1 MSMPIKFQLNEVEML
16 RTIIAL
22 KRQILAA
29 KDNGFMNDKEVTKY
43 TDLLNKFQKNLDS
56 HMKLEEVP
64 LP

>member
-1 MSMPIKFQLNEVEML
+1 MPIRFQLDEVEMV
-16 RTIIAL
+16 RTIISL

-29 KDNGFMNDKEVTKY
+29 KDNGFMDDKEVTKY

>member
-1 MSMPIKFQLNEVEML
+1 MPIRFQLDEVEMV
-16 RTIIAL
+16 RTIISL

-29 KDNGFMNDKEVTKY
+29 KDNGFMDDKEVTKY
-43 TDLLNKFQKNLDS
+43 TNLLNKFQKNLDS

>member
-1 MSMPIKFQLNEVEML
+1 MPIRFQLDEVEMV
-16 RTIIAL
+16 RTIISL

-29 KDNGFMNDKEVTKY
+29 KDNGFMDDYEVTKY
-43 TDLLNKFQKNLDS
+43 TNLLNKFQKNLDS

>member
-1 MSMPIKFQLNEVEML
+1 MPISFQLNEVEMV
-16 RTIIAL
+16 RTIISL

-29 KDNGFMNDKEVTKY
+29 KDNGFMDDKEVSKY

>member
-1 MSMPIKFQLNEVEML
+1 MPIRFQLDEVEMV
-16 RTIIAL
+16 RTIISL

-29 KDNGFMNDKEVTKY
+29 KDNGFRDDKEVTKY
-43 TDLLNKFQKNLDS
+43 TNLLNKFQKNLDS

>member
-1 MSMPIKFQLNEVEML
+1 MV
-16 RTIIAL
+16 RTIISL

-29 KDNGFMNDKEVTKY
+29 KDNGFMDDYEVTKY
-43 TDLLNKFQKNLDS
+43 TNLLNKFQKNLDS

>member
-1 MSMPIKFQLNEVEML
+1 MV
-16 RTIIAL
+16 RTIISL

-29 KDNGFMNDKEVTKY
+29 KDNGFRDDKEVTKY
-43 TDLLNKFQKNLDS
+43 TNLLNKFQKNLDS